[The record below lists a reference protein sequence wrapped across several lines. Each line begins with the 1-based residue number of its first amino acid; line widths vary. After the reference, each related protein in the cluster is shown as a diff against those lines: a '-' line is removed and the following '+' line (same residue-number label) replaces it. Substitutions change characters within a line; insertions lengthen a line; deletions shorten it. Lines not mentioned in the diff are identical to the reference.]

1 MARVIEFYV
10 PQNYKSKQRSIPID
24 GQRGKVILFTKVLA
38 QKSA

>member
-10 PQNYKSKQRSIPID
+10 PPNYKPKQRWIPMD
-24 GQRGKVILFTKVLA
+24 ERGKVIVFTKVLA